1 MCLKKERDVR
11 HGVLHAGMVIE
22 YSNHTAGFMD
32 NTLRRISRV
41 LVRSAEGY
49 GGPVFGN
56 APASGGEVIALVSVE
71 NFHCSTVAGEQ

>member
-1 MCLKKERDVR
+1 
-11 HGVLHAGMVIE
+11 
-22 YSNHTAGFMD
+22 MD

-56 APASGGEVIALVSVE
+56 APASGGEVIALVHIE
-71 NFHCSTVAGEQ
+71 EFHCSTVASEQW